1 MPDFG
6 RWTGNGGDPSLNE
19 INRDERFLDALAS
32 GQPVYATDPA
42 EAELAFLLSDWRD
55 GIRDT
60 PATTVVTPRDAAI
73 ALRGSLD
80 SRKRTRAS
88 LTLVGSAAAA
98 LLVLGGFSAAV
109 YGAGPGDS
117 LYGVRTQLFGEQPS
131 ERSDQVMLASQQLA
145 EVQQLVEKGDWQ
157 QAQDRLQTL
166 STTVQSVDKV
176 EDKQE
181 LVEQWNALAYKVVE
195 QDPAATLPPPDQP
208 QPVLPSSPLTLLQV
222 PVVTET
228 TTETS
233 TPTSTSPSI
242 STATSTSEPTP
253 TSPSDSTTP
262 PTTATSPPPSD
273 VMIAPTPS
281 TPPSSPPS
289 SSSSTSPTTAT
300 SSPTAT
306 STSTPPS
313 TNTPTT
319 TTTTTTRQ
327 QPAALPPSS
336 LPPSTVS
343 VPSSAPAIQ
352 APPPVSAPPASAP
365 PVSAPPVIAPPVVQA
380 PPPVSQAPEVVAP
393 PSVSV
398 PPAAVAPPPV
408 KAPQPAEEPVQPPP
422 SAPKQPEQ
430 VVTTVIE
437 PPAGN
442 GH

>member
-19 INRDERFLDALAS
+19 INRDDRFLDALAS

-60 PATTVVTPRDAAI
+60 PATVIVTPRDAAI

-80 SRKRTRAS
+80 SRKRRRTS

-117 LYGVRTQLFGEQPS
+117 LYGVRTQLFGQPPA
-131 ERSDQVMLASQQLA
+131 ERNDQVTLASQQLA
-145 EVQQLVEKGDWQ
+145 EVQQLVEQGDWQ

-166 STTVQSVDKV
+166 STTVQSIDQVQ
-176 EDKQE
+176 DKQE
-181 LVEQWNALAYKVVE
+181 LVQQWNALAYKVVE

-208 QPVLPSSPLTLLQV
+208 QPVLPQSPLTLLPV
-222 PVVTET
+222 PVI
-228 TTETS
+228 TETS
-233 TPTSTSPSI
+233 TETSTS
-242 STATSTSEPTP
+242 TSTSTSTTEPTP
-253 TSPSDSTTP
+253 TSPSDTTTPSTTP
-262 PTTATSPPPSD
+262 STSVPPSD
-273 VMIAPTPS
+273 VT
-281 TPPSSPPS
+281 TTPSSPPS
-289 SSSSTSPTTAT
+289 SSSSTAT
-300 SSPTAT
+300 SAPSTSTAT
-306 STSTPPS
+306 STSTAPSASTPTSTS

-319 TTTTTTRQ
+319 TTTTTTQ

-343 VPSSAPAIQ
+343 VPSSAPVSV
-352 APPPVSAPPASAP
+352 PPPVSAPSASAP
-365 PVSAPPVIAPPVVQA
+365 SAVQA
-380 PPPVSQAPEVVAP
+380 PPASAQP
-393 PSVSV
+393 P
-398 PPAAVAPPPV
+398 
-408 KAPQPAEEPVQPPP
+408 APQPSAPPKQAEETVQAPP

-430 VVTTVIE
+430 KQPEQKQPDQVVTTVIA

>member
-80 SRKRTRAS
+80 SRKRTRTS

-117 LYGVRTQLFGEQPS
+117 LYGVRTQLFGQQPS

-145 EVQQLVEKGDWQ
+145 EVQQLVEQGDWQ

-166 STTVQSVDKV
+166 STTVQSVDRV
-176 EDKQE
+176 EDKQD
-181 LVEQWNALAYKVVE
+181 LVQQWNALAYKVVE

-208 QPVLPSSPLTLLQV
+208 QPVMPSSPLTLLQV
-222 PVVTET
+222 PVIPEI

-233 TPTSTSPSI
+233 TSTSTS
-242 STATSTSEPTP
+242 TSDSTP
-253 TSPSDSTTP
+253 TFPSDSTTS
-262 PTTATSPPPSD
+262 TTETTPSTSLPPSD
-273 VMIAPTPS
+273 VLIAPAPS
-281 TPPSSPPS
+281 TSPPS
-289 SSSSTSPTTAT
+289 SSSST
-300 SSPTAT
+300 PTAT
-306 STSTPPS
+306 STATSTPPS
-313 TNTPTT
+313 TSAPSTSTSAPPSSTSPTT
-319 TTTTTTRQ
+319 TTTTSRQ
-327 QPAALPPSS
+327 PSALPPSS

-343 VPSSAPAIQ
+343 EPSSAPVVQ
-352 APPPVSAPPASAP
+352 APPPASAP
-365 PVSAPPVIAPPVVQA
+365 PPVSVPPAVQA
-380 PPPVSQAPEVVAP
+380 PPPVSQAPAVVAP
-393 PSVSV
+393 PPVTV
-398 PPAAVAPPPV
+398 PPAAVAPPPAS
-408 KAPQPAEEPVQPPP
+408 APKPVEEPVKPPP
-422 SAPKQPEQ
+422 SAPKEPEQ
-430 VVTTVIE
+430 VVTTTVAAPGRNE
-437 PPAGN
+437 N
-442 GH
+442 

>member
-1 MPDFG
+1 
-6 RWTGNGGDPSLNE
+6 
-19 INRDERFLDALAS
+19 
-32 GQPVYATDPA
+32 VYATDPG

-55 GIRDT
+55 EIRDT

-80 SRKRTRAS
+80 SRKRTRTS

-117 LYGVRTQLFGEQPS
+117 LYGVRTQLFGEQPR

-145 EVQQLVEKGDWQ
+145 EVQQLVEQGDWQ

-166 STTVQSVDKV
+166 STTVQSVDQV
-176 EDKQE
+176 QDKQE
-181 LVEQWNALAYKVVE
+181 LVQQWNALAYKVVE

-228 TTETS
+228 STETS
-233 TPTSTSPSI
+233 TSTSTSPSI
-242 STATSTSEPTP
+242 STAISTSEPTP

-262 PTTATSPPPSD
+262 PSTSTSLPPSD
-273 VMIAPTPS
+273 LIIAPTP
-281 TPPSSPPS
+281 PISPPS
-289 SSSSTSPTTAT
+289 SSSAPPSTST
-300 SSPTAT
+300 PTA
-306 STSTPPS
+306 TSTPPS
-313 TNTPTT
+313 TTTPTTTTTITT
-319 TTTTTTRQ
+319 TTTTTTAQ

-352 APPPVSAPPASAP
+352 APPPVSAPPA
-365 PVSAPPVIAPPVVQA
+365 VQA
-380 PPPVSQAPEVVAP
+380 PPPASVQPPVSQPRIAVTPTVPAA
-393 PSVSV
+393 
-398 PPAAVAPPPV
+398 PPAASSAP
-408 KAPQPAEEPVQPPP
+408 KPAEEPVQPPP

-430 VVTTVIE
+430 VVTTVIA

-442 GH
+442 GN

>member
-19 INRDERFLDALAS
+19 INRDERFLDSLAS

-42 EAELAFLLSDWRD
+42 EAELVFLLSDWRD

-60 PATTVVTPRDAAI
+60 PATVVVTPRDAAI

-80 SRKRTRAS
+80 SRKRTRTS

-117 LYGVRTQLFGEQPS
+117 LYGVRTQLFGDQPA

-145 EVQQLVEKGDWQ
+145 EVQQLVEQGDWQ

-166 STTVQSVDKV
+166 STTVQSVDRV
-176 EDKQE
+176 EDKQD

-195 QDPAATLPPPDQP
+195 QNPAATLPPPDQP

-222 PVVTET
+222 PVI
-228 TTETS
+228 TETS
-233 TPTSTSPSI
+233 TETSTS
-242 STATSTSEPTP
+242 TSTSTVTSEPPP

-262 PTTATSPPPSD
+262 TTTPSTSPPPSD
-273 VMIAPTPS
+273 VMIAPTPP
-281 TPPSSPPS
+281 TTPPS
-289 SSSSTSPTTAT
+289 SSSSTSTSTAT
-300 SSPTAT
+300 STPTAT
-306 STSTPPS
+306 STSTSTQTAAPPS
-313 TNTPTT
+313 TATT
-319 TTTTTTRQ
+319 TTTTTTTTTQ

-343 VPSSAPAIQ
+343 VPSSAPAVQ
-352 APPPVSAPPASAP
+352 APPPVSAPP
-365 PVSAPPVIAPPVVQA
+365 
-380 PPPVSQAPEVVAP
+380 VSQPRIAVP
-393 PSVSV
+393 PTVPAA
-398 PPAAVAPPPV
+398 PPAASSAP
-408 KAPQPAEEPVQPPP
+408 KPAEEPVQPPS
-422 SAPKQPEQ
+422 SAPKEPEQ
-430 VVTTVIE
+430 VVTTTIATPRRNE
-437 PPAGN
+437 N
-442 GH
+442 

>member
-80 SRKRTRAS
+80 SRKRTRTS

-117 LYGVRTQLFGEQPS
+117 LYGVRSQLFGEQPR

-145 EVQQLVEKGDWQ
+145 EVQQLVEQGDWQ

-166 STTVQSVDKV
+166 STTVQSVDQV
-176 EDKQE
+176 QDKQE
-181 LVEQWNALAYKVVE
+181 LVQQWNALAYKVVE

-222 PVVTET
+222 PVIEDT
-228 TTETS
+228 TTSSSTS
-233 TPTSTSPSI
+233 TSTSPSD
-242 STATSTSEPTP
+242 SSTSET
-253 TSPSDSTTP
+253 
-262 PTTATSPPPSD
+262 PPPSD
-273 VMIAPTPS
+273 LVIATS
-281 TPPSSPPS
+281 TPP
-289 SSSSTSPTTAT
+289 TS
-300 SSPTAT
+300 T

-313 TNTPTT
+313 STATT
-319 TTTTTTRQ
+319 E
-327 QPAALPPSS
+327 
-336 LPPSTVS
+336 PSTS
-343 VPSSAPAIQ
+343 TS
-352 APPPVSAPPASAP
+352 
-365 PVSAPPVIAPPVVQA
+365 
-380 PPPVSQAPEVVAP
+380 
-393 PSVSV
+393 
-398 PPAAVAPPPV
+398 
-408 KAPQPAEEPVQPPP
+408 
-422 SAPKQPEQ
+422 
-430 VVTTVIE
+430 
-437 PPAGN
+437 
-442 GH
+442 

>member
-60 PATTVVTPRDAAI
+60 PATVVVTPRDAAI

-80 SRKRTRAS
+80 SRKRTRTS

-145 EVQQLVEKGDWQ
+145 EVQQLVEQGDWQ

-166 STTVQSVDKV
+166 STTVQSVDRV

-181 LVEQWNALAYKVVE
+181 LVQQWNALAYKVVE

-228 TTETS
+228 S
-233 TPTSTSPSI
+233 
-242 STATSTSEPTP
+242 TSTSEPTP

-262 PTTATSPPPSD
+262 TTTETTPSTSTSTSLPLSD
-273 VMIAPTPS
+273 VMIAPTPP
-281 TPPSSPPS
+281 TSPPS
-289 SSSSTSPTTAT
+289 SASSTSTT
-300 SSPTAT
+300 TAT
-306 STSTPPS
+306 STSTTTTTTTSAPPS
-313 TNTPTT
+313 TT
-319 TTTTTTRQ
+319 TTTTTTTSR
-327 QPAALPPSS
+327 QPAALPPSA

-343 VPSSAPAIQ
+343 VPSSAPAVQ
-352 APPPVSAPPASAP
+352 APPPVSAPAS
-365 PVSAPPVIAPPVVQA
+365 VSAPPTVQA
-380 PPPVSQAPEVVAP
+380 PPPVSVPPPVSQPRVVETTTVPVAP
-393 PSVSV
+393 P
-398 PPAAVAPPPV
+398 VASAPKPV
-408 KAPQPAEEPVQPPP
+408 EQPVQAPP
-422 SAPKQPEQ
+422 SAPKEPEQ
-430 VVTTVIE
+430 VVTTTIAAPSHGE
-437 PPAGN
+437 N
-442 GH
+442 

>member
-55 GIRDT
+55 GIRET

-80 SRKRTRAS
+80 SRKRTRTS

-117 LYGVRTQLFGEQPS
+117 LYGVRTQLFGEQPR

-145 EVQQLVEKGDWQ
+145 EVQQLVEQGDWQ

-166 STTVQSVDKV
+166 STTVQSVDQV
-176 EDKQE
+176 QDKQE
-181 LVEQWNALAYKVVE
+181 LVQQWNALAYKVVE

-233 TPTSTSPSI
+233 TSTSTSEPTPTS
-242 STATSTSEPTP
+242 TSTSEPTP
-253 TSPSDSTTP
+253 TSPSESTTSP
-262 PTTATSPPPSD
+262 STSLPPSD
-273 VMIAPTPS
+273 LIIAPTPP
-281 TPPSSPPS
+281 TSPPS
-289 SSSSTSPTTAT
+289 SSPAPPTSTSTSTAT
-300 SSPTAT
+300 PTA
-306 STSTPPS
+306 TSTPPS
-313 TNTPTT
+313 TTTPTT
-319 TTTTTTRQ
+319 TTTTITTTTTTAQ

-352 APPPVSAPPASAP
+352 APPPVSAPP
-365 PVSAPPVIAPPVVQA
+365 VSAPPVVQA
-380 PPPVSQAPEVVAP
+380 PPPASVQPPVSQPRIVVTPTVPAA
-393 PSVSV
+393 
-398 PPAAVAPPPV
+398 PPAAPSAP
-408 KAPQPAEEPVQPPP
+408 KQAEEPVQPPP

-430 VVTTVIE
+430 VVTTVVA
-437 PPAGN
+437 PPGGN
-442 GH
+442 GNGN

>member
-80 SRKRTRAS
+80 SRKRTRTS

-117 LYGVRTQLFGEQPS
+117 LYGVRTQLFGQQPS

-145 EVQQLVEKGDWQ
+145 EVQQLVEQGDWQ

-166 STTVQSVDKV
+166 STTVQSVDRV

-181 LVEQWNALAYKVVE
+181 LVQQWNALAYKVVE

-208 QPVLPSSPLTLLQV
+208 QPVMPSSPLTLLQV
-222 PVVTET
+222 PVIPET

-233 TPTSTSPSI
+233 TSTSTS
-242 STATSTSEPTP
+242 TSDSTP
-253 TSPSDSTTP
+253 TSPSDSTTS
-262 PTTATSPPPSD
+262 TTETTPSTSLPPSD
-273 VMIAPTPS
+273 VLIAPAPS
-281 TPPSSPPS
+281 TSSPS
-289 SSSSTSPTTAT
+289 SSSSTPT
-300 SSPTAT
+300 PTAT
-306 STSTPPS
+306 STPTSTSTSAPPS
-313 TNTPTT
+313 TTSPTT
-319 TTTTTTRQ
+319 TTTTSRQ
-327 QPAALPPSS
+327 PSALPPSS

-343 VPSSAPAIQ
+343 VPSSAPVVQ
-352 APPPVSAPPASAP
+352 VPPPVSAPP
-365 PVSAPPVIAPPVVQA
+365 PVSVPPAVQA
-380 PPPVSQAPEVVAP
+380 PPPVSQAPAVVAP
-393 PSVSV
+393 PPVTV

-408 KAPQPAEEPVQPPP
+408 SATKPVEEPVKPPP
-422 SAPKQPEQ
+422 SAPKEPEQ
-430 VVTTVIE
+430 VVTTTVAAPGRNE
-437 PPAGN
+437 N
-442 GH
+442 

>member
-55 GIRDT
+55 EIRDT
-60 PATTVVTPRDAAI
+60 PATVVVTPRDAAI

-80 SRKRTRAS
+80 SRKRKRTS

-145 EVQQLVEKGDWQ
+145 EVQQLVEQGDWQ

-166 STTVQSVDKV
+166 STTVQGIDQVQ
-176 EDKQE
+176 DKQE
-181 LVEQWNALAYKVVE
+181 LVQQWNALAYKVVE

-222 PVVTET
+222 PVVPET

-233 TPTSTSPSI
+233 TSTSTSEPTSTSPSD
-242 STATSTSEPTP
+242 TTP
-253 TSPSDSTTP
+253 TSPSDTTTP
-262 PTTATSPPPSD
+262 TTTPTTSLPPSD
-273 VMIAPTPS
+273 VLIAPTPT

-289 SSSSTSPTTAT
+289 SSSSTSTAP
-300 SSPTAT
+300 ST
-306 STSTPPS
+306 STSTPTSTPPS
-313 TNTPTT
+313 STPTT
-319 TTTTTTRQ
+319 TTTTTTTTTQ

-343 VPSSAPAIQ
+343 VPSSAPVSVPPPVSAPPAVQAPPPASAPPAVQ
-352 APPPVSAPPASAP
+352 APPPVSAPPA
-365 PVSAPPVIAPPVVQA
+365 VQA
-380 PPPVSQAPEVVAP
+380 PPK
-393 PSVSV
+393 SV
-398 PPAAVAPPPV
+398 
-408 KAPQPAEEPVQPPP
+408 EEPVQAPP
-422 SAPKQPEQ
+422 SAPKKPEQ
-430 VVTTVIE
+430 VVTTTVAAPSRNE
-437 PPAGN
+437 N
-442 GH
+442 

>member
-32 GQPVYATDPA
+32 GQPVYATDSA

-60 PATTVVTPRDAAI
+60 PATVVVTPRDAAI

-80 SRKRTRAS
+80 SRKRTRTS

-117 LYGVRTQLFGEQPS
+117 LYGVRTQLFGAQPS

-145 EVQQLVEKGDWQ
+145 EVQQLVAQGDWQ

-166 STTVQSVDKV
+166 STTVQSVDRV

-181 LVEQWNALAYKVVE
+181 LVQQWNALAYKVVE

-208 QPVLPSSPLTLLQV
+208 QPVMPSSPLTLLQV
-222 PVVTET
+222 PVITDT

-233 TPTSTSPSI
+233 TSTSTS
-242 STATSTSEPTP
+242 TSDSTP
-253 TSPSDSTTP
+253 TSPSDSTAS
-262 PTTATSPPPSD
+262 ATSTTETTPSTSVPPSD
-273 VMIAPTPS
+273 VMIVTPS
-281 TPPSSPPS
+281 TSPPS
-289 SSSSTSPTTAT
+289 SSSSTSTSTPPATSTSTAT
-300 SSPTAT
+300 SSP
-306 STSTPPS
+306 PS
-313 TNTPTT
+313 TT
-319 TTTTTTRQ
+319 TTTTTTSRQ
-327 QPAALPPSS
+327 PSALPPTS

-343 VPSSAPAIQ
+343 VPSSAPVSV
-352 APPPVSAPPASAP
+352 PPT
-365 PVSAPPVIAPPVVQA
+365 VQA
-380 PPPVSQAPEVVAP
+380 PPPVSQAPAVVAP
-393 PSVSV
+393 PTVSV
-398 PPAAVAPPPV
+398 PPNAVAPPPV
-408 KAPQPAEEPVQPPP
+408 SATKPVEEPVKPPP
-422 SAPKQPEQ
+422 SAPKEPKEPEE
-430 VVTTVIE
+430 VVTTTVAAPSRNE
-437 PPAGN
+437 N
-442 GH
+442 